1 MIGLV
6 DELEPLFRFRRRV
19 LVGMIF
25 LGEPPVGLLDLLRSG
40 VSGDSKD
47 SIVVLEA
54 RQTVWKFR
62 EAYLSDLVEDSQGL
76 KS

>member
-1 MIGLV
+1 LICLV
-6 DELEPLFRFRRRV
+6 DELEPLFRFTRRV

-40 VSGDSKD
+40 VSGDAED

-62 EAYLSDLVEDSQGL
+62 EAYLSDLIENSQGL